1 MIEGAMCT
9 IGLACAQ
16 WIGFGFFFFGN
27 DPRQW
32 RPVVALQCAP
42 ALIVFFMIMFLP
54 ESPRWLVKKGR
65 MDEAHYILSRLADKP
80 MDHPDVIEDLESIK
94 ASFESQKGAA
104 PFHYREL
111 LEGGKTQTFRRVLLG
126 FFIQSAQQISGINMV
141 ATYANTIIASSFHFN
156 SETSH
161 LLAACV
167 GTEYAMCSCLSLLF
181 IERVGRRKIFMIT
194 AAGMSLSFVV
204 ISALLSTGGR
214 TEQLAGAAFL
224 FVFNSFFGFAWVGG
238 PFLYSAEIAP
248 LRVRAH
254 ANAIASSGNWIF
266 CFIVVMTIP
275 ASFANL
281 GWKTYII
288 YAIFNACFV
297 PVIYFFLRTF
307 TFCINANV

>member
-16 WIGFGFFFFGN
+16 WLGYGFFFFGD

-42 ALIVFFMIMFLP
+42 ALLVFCLIMLLP
-54 ESPRWLVKKGR
+54 ESPRWLVKVNR
-65 MDEAHYILSRLADKP
+65 MDEAHYVLARLADKP
-80 MDHPDVIEDLESIK
+80 MDHPDVIEDLESIR

-111 LEGGKTQTFRRVLLG
+111 FENGKTQTFRRICLG

-141 ATYANTIIASSFHFN
+141 ATYANTIIASSFGFN

-167 GTEYAMCSCLSLLF
+167 GTEYAICSCLSLLF

-194 AAGMSLSFVV
+194 AAGMS
-204 ISALLSTGGR
+204 
-214 TEQLAGAAFL
+214 
-224 FVFNSFFGFAWVGG
+224 
-238 PFLYSAEIAP
+238 
-248 LRVRAH
+248 
-254 ANAIASSGNWIF
+254 
-266 CFIVVMTIP
+266 
-275 ASFANL
+275 ASF
-281 GWKTYII
+281 II
-288 YAIFNACFV
+288 ISYVSC
-297 PVIYFFLRTF
+297 
-307 TFCINANV
+307 